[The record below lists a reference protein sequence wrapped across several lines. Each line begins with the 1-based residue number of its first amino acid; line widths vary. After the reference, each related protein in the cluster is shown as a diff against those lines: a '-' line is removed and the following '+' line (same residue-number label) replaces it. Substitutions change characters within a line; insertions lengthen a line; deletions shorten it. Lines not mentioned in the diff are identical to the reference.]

1 MEDWVT
7 IKHLRIKKPTMSL
20 REIGE
25 ILSISHHTVKSALLR
40 ESPPERAVKE
50 NEKLAPLK
58 EVIFE
63 MANVKHF
70 RGSRIF
76 EEIKSKGYSGGKTA
90 FYAYLERIRIES
102 QKHYTPY
109 ETAPGEQSQFDWS
122 PYTVLFSGVLTE
134 VVAFSYINAFSRT
147 QIFDGSLSDTQ
158 GSVFEAM
165 ENGFIESGGVPERV
179 QTDNAKVFVQ
189 NASKNNFQWNG
200 RYLQFCAHYGFEP
213 TRSLPGHPWSK
224 GKVEKPFQYLEDHF
238 IAGGEF
244 VDFEDFRKKLKAFQH
259 RVATTVHS
267 TTKVT
272 PEELLVKDRA
282 AFSPLPET
290 RYVGIKEEIRKVTFD
305 CLLSFGGSRYS
316 VPWYFAGKEVWVKV
330 SRGYCLEVYSQ
341 ANKLVARHVL
351 ATVKGSVVMEK
362 AHYRTTSDRTGSFE
376 CLRELFSEA
385 FPGNELFVEKLQ
397 AQKRTNAKTHLYQ
410 VLELA
415 KLYQKEDMMK
425 AIKLCMEYNVF
436 NASFISGYLEKN
448 FRQTVTLPRE
458 PLHYHITR
466 EPVTRPLSEYKL
478 PEQPQGDTVHGTDT
492 DRELPEDA
500 LTAQDQGDLRAGGG
514 ERSEHEA
521 LLPGLPAPA
530 AGAAGALEDRAVG
543 QREDAAGMLPASEA
557 IGGI

>member
-7 IKHLRIKKPTMSL
+7 IKHLRAKHPTMSL

-25 ILSISHHTVKSALLR
+25 ILAISHHTVKSALER

-58 EVIFE
+58 DVIFE

-90 FYAYLERIRIES
+90 FYAYLKRIKLES

-122 PYTVLFSGVLTE
+122 QYTVLLGGICTE
-134 VVAFSYINAFSRT
+134 VITFSYINAFSRT
-147 QIFDGSLSDTQ
+147 QIFEGSLSVDQ
-158 GSVFEAM
+158 GSVLGAM
-165 ENGFIESGGVPERV
+165 EDSIIESGGVPSRI
-179 QTDNAKVFVQ
+179 QTDNAKAFVQ
-189 NASKNNFQWNG
+189 NASKNNFQWNP

-244 VDFEDFRKKLKAFQH
+244 VDFEDFRRKLKAFQH
-259 RVATTVHS
+259 TVATTVHS
-267 TTKVT
+267 TTRVT
-272 PEELLVKDRA
+272 PEELMAKDRE
-282 AFSPLPET
+282 AFLPLPAT
-290 RYVGIKEEIRKVTFD
+290 RYVGIKEEIRKVTSD

-316 VPWYFAGKEVWVKV
+316 VPWYFAGKEVWVKA
-330 SRGYCLEVYSQ
+330 SRGYYLEVYSG
-341 ANKLVARHVL
+341 ANKLIARHVL

-362 AHYRTTSDRTGSFE
+362 AHYRTTSDRSGSFE
-376 CLRELFSEA
+376 HLRALFSEA

-397 AQKRTNAKTHLYQ
+397 AQRRTNAKTHLYQ

-415 KLYQKEDMMK
+415 KLYQKEDMLR
-425 AIKLCMEYNVF
+425 AIQLCIEYNVF
-436 NASFISGYLEKN
+436 NATFISGYLEKN

-458 PLHYHITR
+458 PLRYHITK
-466 EPVTRPLSEYKL
+466 EPVTRDLNEYKL
-478 PEQPQGDTVHGTDT
+478 PEQPQGDTIHGTDT

-500 LTAQDQGDLRAGGG
+500 LVAQDQGDLFAGGR
-514 ERSEHEA
+514 ERGEHEA
-521 LLPGLPAPA
+521 LVSGLPAPA
-530 AGAAGALEDRAVG
+530 AGAAGALEDRALG
-543 QREDAAGMLPASEA
+543 QREDAACVLPPSEA
-557 IGGI
+557 PGGV